1 MKLFNEIIVAFH
13 LLGMAAIVGGWLAV
27 RHDLK
32 IVPAILW
39 GARVQLLTG
48 LILAGFASM
57 DREDPPNNAKLGVK
71 LLVALVVVALSESTW
86 AAQKKAVAGAAQ
98 AAVASKVN
106 LVGGLAVLNV
116 LIAVLWRSYS

>member
-1 MKLFNEIIVAFH
+1 MCI
-13 LLGMAAIVGGWLAV
+13 
-27 RHDLK
+27 R
-32 IVPAILW
+32 
-39 GARVQLLTG
+39 
-48 LILAGFASM
+48 
-57 DREDPPNNAKLGVK
+57 DR
-71 LLVALVVVALSESTW
+71 SESTW

>member
-1 MKLFNEIIVAFH
+1 M
-13 LLGMAAIVGGWLAV
+13 
-27 RHDLK
+27 
-32 IVPAILW
+32 
-39 GARVQLLTG
+39 
-48 LILAGFASM
+48 
-57 DREDPPNNAKLGVK
+57 
-71 LLVALVVVALSESTW
+71 ALSESTW